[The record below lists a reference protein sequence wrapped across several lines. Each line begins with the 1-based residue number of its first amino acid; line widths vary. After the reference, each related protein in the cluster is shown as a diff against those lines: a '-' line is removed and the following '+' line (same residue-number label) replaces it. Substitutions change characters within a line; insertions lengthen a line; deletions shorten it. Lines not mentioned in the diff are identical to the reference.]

1 MLTESLL
8 NITTVSRTPGKFEAV
23 TTVVIE
29 GDCYTRSTVHTAIC
43 GTFDTVEAA
52 LAYAKKSNDNDET
65 ELGVGVRGPANFVAR
80 MQKVNASREA
90 VKQRAYAEYLYSLPA
105 NEIPF

>member
-8 NITTVSRTPGKFEAV
+8 RITEASKSGKFEAV
-23 TTVVIE
+23 TTVIIE
-29 GDCYTRSTVHTAIC
+29 GDSYTRSTVYTAIC

-80 MQKVNASREA
+80 MRKVNASREA
-90 VKQRAYAEYLYSLPA
+90 AKEKAYAEYLYSLPA